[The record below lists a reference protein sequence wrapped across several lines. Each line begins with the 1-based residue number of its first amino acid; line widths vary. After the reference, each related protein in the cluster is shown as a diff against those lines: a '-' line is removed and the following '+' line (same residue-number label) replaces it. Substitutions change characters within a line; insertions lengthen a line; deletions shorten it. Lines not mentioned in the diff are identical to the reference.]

1 MPAIQADTAADC
13 AAIQEID
20 TMDTVLEVL
29 ARTTG
34 LRISMVV
41 KVTDDEW
48 ACCAVRDEAG
58 YGLEVGD
65 ALDVATTY

>member
-1 MPAIQADTAADC
+1 MPAMQAETAADC
-13 AAIQEID
+13 AAIGEID

-48 ACCAVRDEAG
+48 TACAVRDEAD

-65 ALDVATTY
+65 QLDVATTY